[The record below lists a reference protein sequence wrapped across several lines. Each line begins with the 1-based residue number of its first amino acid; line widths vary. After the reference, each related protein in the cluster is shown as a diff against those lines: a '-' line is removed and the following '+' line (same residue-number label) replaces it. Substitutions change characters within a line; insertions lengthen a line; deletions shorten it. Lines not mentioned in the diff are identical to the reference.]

1 LLGKL
6 STLFGDLFP
15 TRMNKIFIL
24 NASTSV
30 RFSWSMVEAVLDSSV
45 TSKTFV
51 LAKDD
56 NKKLKN
62 EFHPEQI
69 EEKYGGTLKLT
80 KYWPP

>member
-1 LLGKL
+1 
-6 STLFGDLFP
+6 
-15 TRMNKIFIL
+15 MNKIFIL
-24 NASTSV
+24 NAGTSV

-62 EFHPEQI
+62 EFHPE
-69 EEKYGGTLKLT
+69 
-80 KYWPP
+80 